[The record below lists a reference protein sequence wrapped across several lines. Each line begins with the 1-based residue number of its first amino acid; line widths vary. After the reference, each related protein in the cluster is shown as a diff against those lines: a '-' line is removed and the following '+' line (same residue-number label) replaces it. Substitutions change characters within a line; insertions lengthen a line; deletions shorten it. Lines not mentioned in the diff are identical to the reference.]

1 MKTQN
6 IIRTLTIASI
16 VAIICVYAVM
26 GISGFTLATSFSE
39 SLSGLTQSFEGD
51 DSELLQMTVNL
62 DGSVII
68 TMSIT
73 VRNPGMMDITATLN
87 IKLLSSEGEVI
98 AESSDSRTVQPG
110 SSSRFEADLY
120 VSPEDAL
127 EFETSPPVV
136 QLNLEIKTLSDL
148 VGMSFSVEIGE
159 GEPTL

>member
-39 SLSGLTQSFEGD
+39 SLAGLTQSFED

>member
-39 SLSGLTQSFEGD
+39 SLSGLTQSFED